1 MLFSIYSGHS
11 VQDKTYGK
19 MKSMFDKI
27 NLIPCLFFASLMIMV
42 DTWYNLDIKIF
53 STYALLI
60 EIARL
65 NVMKDNEAIS
75 QKKLL
80 KYW

>member
-19 MKSMFDKI
+19 MNMFDKI
-27 NLIPCLFFASLMIMV
+27 NLIPCLFLASFMIMV
-42 DTWYNLDIKIF
+42 DTWYNLVIKIF

-65 NVMKDNEAIS
+65 NVMKDKEDIS
-75 QKKLL
+75 RKKN
-80 KYW
+80 Y